1 MALGLPIFALIVVVL
16 LILRFRSRPK
26 EQRGQIKDNEP
37 TTINLSGVQPCA
49 ADFDWRTSEPIAYR
63 PWHNGPYHVTMGIK
77 RTAVQDWIEID
88 NTYLDKIAL
97 KRELFEKQRDV
108 VTQVLPGCE
117 EAAFEGLYLLA
128 EYLPRRYPTM
138 FKWTEKKT
146 IENLATKE
154 TWDLTRSARTWNHY
168 HPLEVMALL
177 APEDFV
183 ILQTDPATGVS
194 SLKAGATA
202 GWRMQDRIGHSL
214 WQIHAGRVPQYETKL
229 AKSMDRF
236 FMRMQVGSAITRFN
250 YAIDDSDELY
260 HPHSHHNLSVDK
272 KVRLE
277 DLHLRVERQFLQR
290 LPKTRALLFSI
301 RTYITPITEVTKDK
315 EVAAALRTSVGSFT
329 EDVAGYKNKALWDS
343 VLSEHLKQVL
353 EGEKGVS
360 DS

>member
-1 MALGLPIFALIVVVL
+1 M
-16 LILRFRSRPK
+16 K
-26 EQRGQIKDNEP
+26 EQRLMHDIVYKLAEP
-37 TTINLSGVQPCA
+37 TTTDLSGVQPYA
-49 ADFDWRTSEPIAYR
+49 ADFDWRRNVPIAYR
-63 PWHNGPYHVTMGIK
+63 PWHDGPYHVTMGIK
-77 RTAVQDWIEID
+77 RTAIQDWIEID
-88 NTYLDKIAL
+88 NTYLEKIAL

-117 EAAFEGLYLLA
+117 EAAFESLYLLA

-138 FKWTEKKT
+138 FKWTEKRT
-146 IENLATKE
+146 IENLVTKE
-154 TWDLTRSARTWNHY
+154 KWDLTRDAPTWHRY

-183 ILQTDPATGVS
+183 IMQTDPATGVS
-194 SLKAGATA
+194 SLRAGAIA

-260 HPHSHHNLSVDK
+260 HPHSHHNLNADK

-301 RTYITPITEVTKDK
+301 RTYITPITEVTRDK

-329 EDVAGYKNKALWDS
+329 EDVAGYKNKALWNS
-343 VLSEHLKQVL
+343 VLCEHLEQVL
-353 EGEKGVS
+353 EGEEGVS
-360 DS
+360 RS

>member
-1 MALGLPIFALIVVVL
+1 
-16 LILRFRSRPK
+16 
-26 EQRGQIKDNEP
+26 
-37 TTINLSGVQPCA
+37 
-49 ADFDWRTSEPIAYR
+49 
-63 PWHNGPYHVTMGIK
+63 
-77 RTAVQDWIEID
+77 
-88 NTYLDKIAL
+88 
-97 KRELFEKQRDV
+97 
-108 VTQVLPGCE
+108 
-117 EAAFEGLYLLA
+117 
-128 EYLPRRYPTM
+128 
-138 FKWTEKKT
+138 
-146 IENLATKE
+146 
-154 TWDLTRSARTWNHY
+154 
-168 HPLEVMALL
+168 
-177 APEDFV
+177 
-183 ILQTDPATGVS
+183 
-194 SLKAGATA
+194 
-202 GWRMQDRIGHSL
+202 MQDRIGHSL